1 MDDARLG
8 AALERFEGEGGPC
21 REEWEIA
28 FPAYGPRLSEQMPVV
43 MDTVVFSCCQ
53 SFLTNTRPSRCRKPN
68 LTPSFVP
75 PDSHRDRG
83 NIRQGEVLGMS
94 GCSREGIIWV
104 CTNIIP
110 LLFRFLVTP
119 AIVEN
124 VHFLSSSRLSA
135 LAIRVKAYH
144 SYTLNVFI
152 ADNLVHQEKGYCYTV
167 STAVHKVILNV
178 DCLTLRQSPTILI
191 STLQCFHA
199 RHEGSTR

>member
-104 CTNIIP
+104 WYG
-110 LLFRFLVTP
+110 L
-119 AIVEN
+119 
-124 VHFLSSSRLSA
+124 FLS
-135 LAIRVKAYH
+135 
-144 SYTLNVFI
+144 
-152 ADNLVHQEKGYCYTV
+152 
-167 STAVHKVILNV
+167 
-178 DCLTLRQSPTILI
+178 TLRALPVGRL
-191 STLQCFHA
+191 LCFLGA
-199 RHEGSTR
+199 QKFPRTEFLFFDFPAAESLPFVP